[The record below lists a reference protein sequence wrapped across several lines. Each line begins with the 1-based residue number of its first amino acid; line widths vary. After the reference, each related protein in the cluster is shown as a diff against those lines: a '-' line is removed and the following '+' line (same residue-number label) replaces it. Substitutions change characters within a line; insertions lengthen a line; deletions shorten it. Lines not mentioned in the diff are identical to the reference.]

1 MANITARH
9 ANTGKHFWSM
19 MEIWRQDASGRQWA
33 ATWDECSQQI
43 DCARQR
49 ASQIVFNE
57 YLAYMASPRNPWS
70 WMKPGS
76 SELYRGYETW
86 YRRSQLK

>member
-1 MANITARH
+1 LRSVPNGGFIPKCGAQ
-9 ANTGKHFWSM
+9 
-19 MEIWRQDASGRQWA
+19 E
-33 ATWDECSQQI
+33 DECSQQI
-43 DCARQR
+43 DCARQHS
-49 ASQIVFNE
+49 SQIVFNE

-86 YRRSQLK
+86 YRSNQFK